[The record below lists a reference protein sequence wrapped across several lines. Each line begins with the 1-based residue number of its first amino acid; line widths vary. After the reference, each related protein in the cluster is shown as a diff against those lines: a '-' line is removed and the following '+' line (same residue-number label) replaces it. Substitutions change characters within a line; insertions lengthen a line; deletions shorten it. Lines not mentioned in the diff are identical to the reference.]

1 MKNLLYALEIAIQ
14 REERALTDKRQ
25 IARFIL
31 EHALRY
37 CRRAG
42 MTPRDVSQCVS
53 ELS

>member
-25 IARFIL
+25 IALFVL
-31 EHALRY
+31 EFALRY
-37 CRRAG
+37 CQRIG
-42 MTPRDVSQCVS
+42 MGPRDIALSVS